1 MEIDVKH
8 VAELA
13 RIRLTQEEMLEVGR
27 DLRSILDHIERLSEI
42 DVEGVPPTFGPAKD
56 AGLRPA
62 PDEVKPCLPR
72 EALMKLAPAT
82 QDGNVL
88 VPKEA
93 PGELGES
100 GEPLGSD
107 GEAR

>member
-13 RIRLTQEEMLEVGR
+13 RIRLTPEEMREVEK
-27 DLRSILDHIERLSEI
+27 DLRGILDHIERLSEVN
-42 DVEGVPPTFGPAKD
+42 VEGVTPMFGPAKQ

-62 PDEVKPCLPR
+62 PDEVRPGLPR

-82 QDGNVL
+82 KGGNVL

-93 PGELGES
+93 PGEGGPEGE
-100 GEPLGSD
+100 E
-107 GEAR
+107 R